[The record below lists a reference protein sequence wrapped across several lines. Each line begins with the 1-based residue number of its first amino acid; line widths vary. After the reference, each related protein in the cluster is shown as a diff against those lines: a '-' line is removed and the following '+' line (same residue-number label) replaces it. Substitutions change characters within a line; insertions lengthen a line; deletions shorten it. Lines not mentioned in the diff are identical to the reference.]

1 MLRSMASRVLVGSVI
16 AALYLFLLAPILVTA
31 IMSFSNDAVLSYP
44 PSRWGGRWYLEVLGN
59 SDFRKAFRV
68 SIVIALAVMTLCLLA
83 GLPAAYA
90 IARYRFRGR
99 NTLFALFT
107 APLLLPSIVL
117 GVGILLVFVRMHLTG
132 TYVGLILGHLVVAF
146 PFVLRILTTS
156 FAGLPPDLEDAAST
170 LGAPPWKVVHRVT
183 LPLMVPGLIASM
195 ALAFLVSFDEV
206 VISLFLVGPTLR
218 TLPVEV
224 FSYVNYRVDPQI
236 AALSVILI
244 VVSVLI
250 VIVIERCVGMLR
262 ALGRQ

>member
-1 MLRSMASRVLVGSVI
+1 MVYSTTSRVLIGSLIV
-16 AALYLFLLAPILVTA
+16 ALYLFLLAPILVTA
-31 IMSFSNDAVLSYP
+31 VMSFSNDAVLAYP
-44 PSRWGGRWYLEVLGN
+44 PSTCGGRWYLEVLEN

-68 SIVIALAVMTLCLLA
+68 SIVIALAVMSLSLLA

-90 IARYRFRGR
+90 IVRYRFVGR
-99 NTLFALFT
+99 STLYALFT

-117 GVGILLVFVRMHLTG
+117 GVGVLLVFVRVHLTG
-132 TYVGLILGHLVVAF
+132 TYTGLILGHLVVAF
-146 PFVLRILTTS
+146 PYVLRILTTS
-156 FAGLPPDLEDAAST
+156 FSGLPPDLEDAAST
-170 LGAPPWKVVHRVT
+170 LGVAPWKVFYRVT

-244 VVSVLI
+244 AVSVLI
-250 VIVIERCVGMLR
+250 VLLIERCVGVLR